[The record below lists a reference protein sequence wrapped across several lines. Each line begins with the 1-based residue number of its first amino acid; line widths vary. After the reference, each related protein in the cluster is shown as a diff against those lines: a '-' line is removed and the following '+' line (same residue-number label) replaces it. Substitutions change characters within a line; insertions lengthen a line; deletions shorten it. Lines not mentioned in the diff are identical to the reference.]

1 MHQRKGKLV
10 LIYFLLLL
18 ILASINNI
26 NFSNIKFNKV
36 EKINISG
43 LNYLEN
49 EKILRDINNL
59 NLENIFFLNSIKINN
74 IINSNSLVEEF
85 KVFKKYPSTI
95 NIDIEKTIFL
105 AKINHDE
112 KILILGSNGKFLKND
127 SSIKDLPYIFGNPE
141 ILDFL
146 NFKKIIENSKISY
159 EAIKNIYFFKSHRWD
174 LELKNNILIKL
185 PKNNIKETLD
195 NVSEFMEDISV
206 GDKIIIDA
214 RIENQIILNG

>member
-18 ILASINNI
+18 IVASINNV
-26 NFSNIKFNKV
+26 NFSNIKFSRV

-49 EKILRDINNL
+49 EKILKDINNL

-112 KILILGSNGKFLKND
+112 KILILGSNGKFIKND

-141 ILDFL
+141 ISDFL

-159 EAIKNIYFFKSHRWD
+159 EAIKNIYFFKSDRWD

-185 PKNNIKETLD
+185 PKNNVKETLD

>member
-18 ILASINNI
+18 IVASINNV
-26 NFSNIKFNKV
+26 NFSDIKFNRV

-59 NLENIFFLNSIKINN
+59 NLENIFFLNGIKINN

-141 ILDFL
+141 ISDFL

-159 EAIKNIYFFKSHRWD
+159 EAIKNIYFFKSDRWD

-185 PKNNIKETLD
+185 PKNNVKETLD

>member
-85 KVFKKYPSTI
+85 KVFKKYPSAI

-159 EAIKNIYFFKSHRWD
+159 EAIKNIYFFKSDRWD

-185 PKNNIKETLD
+185 PKNNVKETLD

>member
-49 EKILRDINNL
+49 EKILKDINNL
-59 NLENIFFLNSIKINN
+59 NFENIFFLNSIKINN

-185 PKNNIKETLD
+185 PKNNVKETLD
-195 NVSEFMEDISV
+195 NVSEFMEDINV

>member
-18 ILASINNI
+18 IVASINNV
-26 NFSNIKFNKV
+26 NFSDIKFNRV

-59 NLENIFFLNSIKINN
+59 NLENIFFLNGIKINN

-112 KILILGSNGKFLKND
+112 KILILGSNGKFIKND

-141 ILDFL
+141 ISDFL

-159 EAIKNIYFFKSHRWD
+159 EAIKNIYFFKSDRWD

-185 PKNNIKETLD
+185 PKNNVKETLD

>member
-18 ILASINNI
+18 IVASINNI

-36 EKINISG
+36 KKINISG
-43 LNYLEN
+43 LNNLEK

-141 ILDFL
+141 ISDFL

-159 EAIKNIYFFKSHRWD
+159 DAIKNIYFFKSDRWD

-185 PKNNIKETLD
+185 PKYNVKETLD
-195 NVSEFMEDISV
+195 NISEFMEDISV

>member
-1 MHQRKGKLV
+1 MHQRKGKLF

-18 ILASINNI
+18 IVASINNI

-49 EKILRDINNL
+49 EKILKDINNL
-59 NLENIFFLNSIKINN
+59 NFENIFFLNSIKINN

-141 ILDFL
+141 ISDFL

-159 EAIKNIYFFKSHRWD
+159 EAIKNIYFFKSDRWD

-185 PKNNIKETLD
+185 PKNNVKETLD

>member
-49 EKILRDINNL
+49 EKILKDINNL

-85 KVFKKYPSTI
+85 KVFKKYPSAI

-141 ILDFL
+141 ISDFL

-159 EAIKNIYFFKSHRWD
+159 EAIKNIYFFKSDRWD

-185 PKNNIKETLD
+185 PKNNVKETLD

>member
-1 MHQRKGKLV
+1 MQQRKSKII
-10 LIYFLLLL
+10 LIYFFLVI
-18 ILASINNI
+18 ILGSVNNL
-26 NFSNIKFNKV
+26 NLTKIKFNKV
-36 EKINISG
+36 ENINISG

-127 SSIKDLPYIFGNPE
+127 FSIKELPYIFGNPDPS
-141 ILDFL
+141 DFL

-159 EAIKNIYFFKSHRWD
+159 EAIKNIYFFKSNRWD
-174 LELKNNILIKL
+174 LELKNNIIIKL
-185 PKNNIKETLD
+185 PKNNVKETLD
-195 NVSEFMEDISV
+195 NVSEFMKIISV
-206 GDKIIIDA
+206 DGVIIIDA
-214 RIENQIILNG
+214 RIKNQIILND

>member
-10 LIYFLLLL
+10 LVYFLLLL
-18 ILASINNI
+18 IVASINNV
-26 NFSNIKFNKV
+26 NLSNIKFNKV
-36 EKINISG
+36 KTINISG

-49 EKILRDINNL
+49 EKILKEINNL

-185 PKNNIKETLD
+185 PKNNVKETLD
-195 NVSEFMEDISV
+195 NVSEFMEDINV

-214 RIENQIILNG
+214 RIDNQIILNG

>member
-18 ILASINNI
+18 IVTSINNI
-26 NFSNIKFNKV
+26 NFSKIKFNKV
-36 EKINISG
+36 ENINISG

-49 EKILRDINNL
+49 EKISKDIKNS
-59 NLENIFFLNSIKINN
+59 NLENIFFLNSRKIND

-95 NIDIEKTIFL
+95 NIDIKKTTFL
-105 AKINHDE
+105 AKINHNK

-141 ILDFL
+141 ISDFL

-159 EAIKNIYFFKSHRWD
+159 EAIKNIYFFKSGRWD

-185 PKNNIKETLD
+185 PKNNVKETLD
-195 NVSEFMEDISV
+195 NVSEFMEDINV

>member
-18 ILASINNI
+18 IVASINNV
-26 NFSNIKFNKV
+26 NFSDIKFSRV

-141 ILDFL
+141 ISDFL

-185 PKNNIKETLD
+185 PKNNVKETLD
-195 NVSEFMEDISV
+195 NVSEFMEDINV

>member
-18 ILASINNI
+18 IVASINNV
-26 NFSNIKFNKV
+26 NFSDIKFNRV

-49 EKILRDINNL
+49 EKILKDINNL
-59 NLENIFFLNSIKINN
+59 NLENIFFLNSGKINN

-185 PKNNIKETLD
+185 PKNNVKETLD
-195 NVSEFMEDISV
+195 NVSEFMEDINV